1 MTDSFKVRN
10 AELQRPLLI
19 KATPRDPELQN
30 VTDLEDL
37 SGKEMSK
44 SNKLGAINGEKAG
57 FSI

>member
-30 VTDLEDL
+30 VTLLENI
-37 SGKEMSK
+37 SVK
-44 SNKLGAINGEKAG
+44 NKVKVEKFGAKNGDKAW
-57 FSI
+57 FY

>member
-10 AELQRPLLI
+10 SELQRPLLI

-37 SGKEMSK
+37 SVKEMSK